1 MKKRLLSLLLATA
14 MLFSLL
20 PSFTVGA
27 EKEQNNFKFVY
38 NFNLDGSKGTILKV
52 FDYEYTHNM
61 WMLSPQSTAAMYDK
75 TQTHE
80 GFGVQSGISTYAE
93 NEWLAFSLN
102 VPFVGTYKISLIRG
116 MSHTGGGFGD
126 FYLFRPGTEI
136 TAELLAEA
144 EPLNAEEIPYYDYGK
159 STKQCSPMILSES
172 FTVDEAGKWIAVFK
186 PTRNG
191 YGSDG
196 IEEGA
201 PGDAADDGDAA
212 RMYIS
217 SLTLNAGEM
226 PAAMQVVPEKD
237 FYELSAGAYK
247 TVYITAYLSDGS
259 VAGDGDCNVT
269 FESADE
275 SVAKVSPLGLISGI
289 SEGKTKIKITA
300 EKNGTSAE
308 AEVDVAVLGNAEDT
322 NALSSV
328 EIEVADGYAKIKSA
342 RMTDGSDADLTNA
355 KVTYGVENL
364 SVAGIDEKTG
374 EIIPGR
380 TSGSATVYA
389 TVELDGVCVT
399 GKTEAEIT
407 PSGGEASGVKTSF
420 DFYQVDRS
428 GWAGAN
434 IIENNDAH
442 NNDTYVKSG
451 RDIWFITDEYT
462 TDAWEWAYTDHR
474 SDDYK
479 WQKSVAL
486 LDLEPDTL
494 RLVLNKKW
502 IAFRIDVP
510 ESGIYWPNVN
520 LLKSKATGNGVLDV
534 YIFPESELTDTN
546 KDSRIGYA
554 DVASYIRGKA
564 AHGELSF
571 KSTDEKYL
579 AKNEALPK
587 ISLQKGKNILLLKN
601 TSGSPAN
608 THYISSVILD
618 GTNAMRTVNLNFD
631 KTTIDF
637 GKGETQAKGEVCAR
651 LRDGTLLEK
660 EDLSVTYGSDNEEV
674 VTFKNGVITAVRC
687 GKADVYVTASYN
699 GTTLT
704 SRKTITVTDTGGVK
718 ALHLS
723 AGDGIAYEGE
733 KLLISA
739 YAEMNSG
746 KSMPVDNSET
756 EFEIVGGKGKLLAG
770 GYITNSE
777 DISEPETVQI
787 VARTAVLGESC
798 ESEPLEVCFNPS
810 TLKDAPTYYTYE
822 RRAAAEEN
830 IKKHDWAREELELYK
845 SYCEAY
851 LSGFD
856 VLYKTI
862 IGEGVPRSNQVGE
875 YTDITD
881 YAFCRYCGK
890 DIDGKYTVSMY
901 SRQWKVQCPECKRLF
916 PSNDFEKF
924 LTLGIEED
932 GTFNREKALVAN
944 GKLCGTIA
952 EDGTVIDE
960 ENPYGYGV
968 SKGYLYNETY
978 SELRTEGN
986 VLYNKDPRTGEK
998 ADGNVWGVDDGMGYR
1013 PDGMYK
1019 NSKVSSR
1026 HTYAAYYLHTALIEV
1041 HRAIKWLSTVYAYT
1055 GDEAYGVK
1063 GAILLDRLA
1072 DVYPTFHFKQYYNDD
1087 YKFFVSHGNTGFGK
1101 IFGCINDCEYTFT
1114 CLRAA
1119 DALYPLLE
1127 SENEALISVL
1137 SSKANEYGYI
1147 NRNEDGSIN
1156 EKKSGSEIWH
1166 SWENKLVREAYRA
1179 VNEADLE
1186 GNYGQV
1192 QKVVATAALVLDS
1205 EPESKQMVDWIFR
1218 YGETKYSGDKA
1229 SQTGGLL
1236 SSKLIDDVDRDGM
1249 GDEAAPGYNIG
1260 WLTDLYDT
1268 AEVLELYGNPEY
1280 NLFANAKFAKMFTAG
1295 IPVALVDTH
1304 TAQIGDTQATANIG
1318 FSTDMQIMVNGFKQL
1333 RNTRLGKELAEYIYR
1348 TNGYSVKGLHYDI
1361 YTFDSTSVQRD
1372 IADMIDDDVAAK
1384 SEMMPGYGFAVL
1396 RDGGAY
1402 GDIGTSTYTN
1412 NMRDFWIY
1420 FGRNEGHGHWDT
1432 LNLGIEAYGLNFSP
1446 DNGTPEKKSNNRP
1459 RYQWTEATLA
1469 HNTVNVNALRQL
1481 SSGYHGTPLHFDDS
1495 GDVKLM
1501 DVDASQVYS
1510 EASVYRRTLV
1520 MINAGPDTSYAV
1532 DFFRV
1537 KGGNEHIYS
1546 FHAQSDSAEFDEIDI
1561 SKVVSQTDE
1570 QTGEYIGSYEGRD
1583 VPWDVRMDQTEKTT
1597 QFENIGKS
1605 MLGEVRRAGE
1615 DALSGDT
1622 FAVDFRISDFNKV
1635 LKSGSKGL
1643 RMRLTMLNDDNDNVV
1658 TELALAKGKNTGNAS
1673 NGKIPDFEY
1682 ALVKREGENL
1692 DTLYTSVIEPYK
1704 DNRIVSDIKEVRISV
1719 SPDSTSGEGADDA
1732 ARALKI
1738 TRADGRVDY
1747 VVYATNNAVLY
1758 TVTDEAISFDFRGFA
1773 GLYSLNK
1780 ADGEVIYKYVNDGDI
1795 IGNRDESFERAGYA
1809 GIVSNY
1815 TQDEFTLD
1823 NFITLTTES
1832 GIDTESL
1839 AGKYVY
1845 VANDGVQNAVY
1856 RIYGAEYADENETE
1870 LRLDIGAVT
1879 TVRGFADK
1887 KDISLGYI
1895 HNIKSG
1901 QSAYIPISNIEEFK
1915 PVFEAD
1921 DVTVSAGST
1930 LALNLSATPVGNA
1943 RSITYIGTA
1952 LPRGASLDAET
1963 GKFSWKPD
1971 SAQVGKNHVAVTAR
1985 DDYGRETVVHFTV
1998 TVYGSTTGSSGN
2010 KNENDSGDN
2019 SGTSSENAGTAGG
2032 GGGGGG
2038 AAPTDKP
2045 DTDDEANTDNENSE
2059 DGENSPDASSETDVI
2074 RFTDISNHA
2083 WAADAIH
2090 TLADDG
2096 IIRGTTSD
2104 TYSPGRNITR
2114 ADFASLLV
2122 RAFELKSDNTENFA
2136 DVSASDYFAAELA
2149 VARNTGIV
2157 NGIGDN
2163 KFAPRNTITR
2173 QDMMVIVYRA
2183 LNSLPLEGKVAPQAT
2198 DEVLSQYPDFDTV
2211 ASYAK
2216 EAVSALIS
2224 AGLVN
2229 GKSGRIAPTDYTTR
2243 AEVAV
2248 LIKRMLDYIQ

>member
-1 MKKRLLSLLLATA
+1 
-14 MLFSLL
+14 
-20 PSFTVGA
+20 
-27 EKEQNNFKFVY
+27 
-38 NFNLDGSKGTILKV
+38 
-52 FDYEYTHNM
+52 
-61 WMLSPQSTAAMYDK
+61 
-75 TQTHE
+75 
-80 GFGVQSGISTYAE
+80 
-93 NEWLAFSLN
+93 
-102 VPFVGTYKISLIRG
+102 
-116 MSHTGGGFGD
+116 
-126 FYLFRPGTEI
+126 
-136 TAELLAEA
+136 
-144 EPLNAEEIPYYDYGK
+144 
-159 STKQCSPMILSES
+159 
-172 FTVDEAGKWIAVFK
+172 
-186 PTRNG
+186 
-191 YGSDG
+191 
-196 IEEGA
+196 
-201 PGDAADDGDAA
+201 
-212 RMYIS
+212 
-217 SLTLNAGEM
+217 
-226 PAAMQVVPEKD
+226 
-237 FYELSAGAYK
+237 
-247 TVYITAYLSDGS
+247 
-259 VAGDGDCNVT
+259 
-269 FESADE
+269 
-275 SVAKVSPLGLISGI
+275 
-289 SEGKTKIKITA
+289 
-300 EKNGTSAE
+300 
-308 AEVDVAVLGNAEDT
+308 
-322 NALSSV
+322 
-328 EIEVADGYAKIKSA
+328 
-342 RMTDGSDADLTNA
+342 
-355 KVTYGVENL
+355 
-364 SVAGIDEKTG
+364 
-374 EIIPGR
+374 
-380 TSGSATVYA
+380 
-389 TVELDGVCVT
+389 
-399 GKTEAEIT
+399 
-407 PSGGEASGVKTSF
+407 
-420 DFYQVDRS
+420 
-428 GWAGAN
+428 
-434 IIENNDAH
+434 
-442 NNDTYVKSG
+442 
-451 RDIWFITDEYT
+451 
-462 TDAWEWAYTDHR
+462 
-474 SDDYK
+474 
-479 WQKSVAL
+479 
-486 LDLEPDTL
+486 
-494 RLVLNKKW
+494 
-502 IAFRIDVP
+502 
-510 ESGIYWPNVN
+510 
-520 LLKSKATGNGVLDV
+520 
-534 YIFPESELTDTN
+534 
-546 KDSRIGYA
+546 
-554 DVASYIRGKA
+554 
-564 AHGELSF
+564 
-571 KSTDEKYL
+571 
-579 AKNEALPK
+579 
-587 ISLQKGKNILLLKN
+587 
-601 TSGSPAN
+601 
-608 THYISSVILD
+608 
-618 GTNAMRTVNLNFD
+618 
-631 KTTIDF
+631 
-637 GKGETQAKGEVCAR
+637 
-651 LRDGTLLEK
+651 
-660 EDLSVTYGSDNEEV
+660 
-674 VTFKNGVITAVRC
+674 
-687 GKADVYVTASYN
+687 
-699 GTTLT
+699 
-704 SRKTITVTDTGGVK
+704 
-718 ALHLS
+718 
-723 AGDGIAYEGE
+723 
-733 KLLISA
+733 
-739 YAEMNSG
+739 
-746 KSMPVDNSET
+746 
-756 EFEIVGGKGKLLAG
+756 
-770 GYITNSE
+770 
-777 DISEPETVQI
+777 
-787 VARTAVLGESC
+787 
-798 ESEPLEVCFNPS
+798 
-810 TLKDAPTYYTYE
+810 
-822 RRAAAEEN
+822 RRAAVEEN
-830 IKKHDWAREELELYK
+830 IKKYEWARDELELYK
-845 SYCEAY
+845 RYCETY
-851 LSGFD
+851 LNGFD
-856 VLYKTI
+856 ALYNAI

-875 YTDITD
+875 FTDITD
-881 YAFCRYCGK
+881 YAFCRYCGE

-924 LTLGIEED
+924 LALGIEED

-986 VLYNKDPRTGEK
+986 ALYNKDPRTGEK

-1481 SSGYHGTPLHFDDS
+1481 PSGYHGTPLHFDDS

-1537 KGGNEHIYS
+1537 KGGNEQIYS

-1682 ALVKREGENL
+1682 ALVKREGEN
-1692 DTLYTSVIEPYK
+1692 
-1704 DNRIVSDIKEVRISV
+1704 
-1719 SPDSTSGEGADDA
+1719 
-1732 ARALKI
+1732 
-1738 TRADGRVDY
+1738 
-1747 VVYATNNAVLY
+1747 
-1758 TVTDEAISFDFRGFA
+1758 
-1773 GLYSLNK
+1773 
-1780 ADGEVIYKYVNDGDI
+1780 
-1795 IGNRDESFERAGYA
+1795 
-1809 GIVSNY
+1809 
-1815 TQDEFTLD
+1815 
-1823 NFITLTTES
+1823 
-1832 GIDTESL
+1832 
-1839 AGKYVY
+1839 
-1845 VANDGVQNAVY
+1845 
-1856 RIYGAEYADENETE
+1856 
-1870 LRLDIGAVT
+1870 
-1879 TVRGFADK
+1879 
-1887 KDISLGYI
+1887 
-1895 HNIKSG
+1895 
-1901 QSAYIPISNIEEFK
+1901 
-1915 PVFEAD
+1915 
-1921 DVTVSAGST
+1921 
-1930 LALNLSATPVGNA
+1930 
-1943 RSITYIGTA
+1943 
-1952 LPRGASLDAET
+1952 
-1963 GKFSWKPD
+1963 
-1971 SAQVGKNHVAVTAR
+1971 
-1985 DDYGRETVVHFTV
+1985 
-1998 TVYGSTTGSSGN
+1998 
-2010 KNENDSGDN
+2010 
-2019 SGTSSENAGTAGG
+2019 
-2032 GGGGGG
+2032 
-2038 AAPTDKP
+2038 
-2045 DTDDEANTDNENSE
+2045 
-2059 DGENSPDASSETDVI
+2059 
-2074 RFTDISNHA
+2074 
-2083 WAADAIH
+2083 
-2090 TLADDG
+2090 
-2096 IIRGTTSD
+2096 
-2104 TYSPGRNITR
+2104 
-2114 ADFASLLV
+2114 
-2122 RAFELKSDNTENFA
+2122 
-2136 DVSASDYFAAELA
+2136 
-2149 VARNTGIV
+2149 
-2157 NGIGDN
+2157 
-2163 KFAPRNTITR
+2163 
-2173 QDMMVIVYRA
+2173 
-2183 LNSLPLEGKVAPQAT
+2183 
-2198 DEVLSQYPDFDTV
+2198 
-2211 ASYAK
+2211 
-2216 EAVSALIS
+2216 
-2224 AGLVN
+2224 
-2229 GKSGRIAPTDYTTR
+2229 
-2243 AEVAV
+2243 
-2248 LIKRMLDYIQ
+2248 